1 MKSQALVMFF
11 AASLTL
17 SAAAWGQTGN
27 RAYSAAGDQIYAQS
41 SGSYQTVAYD
51 KNQDRD
57 RRDADNKGQDQR
69 EWKALLER
77 QKDERQ
83 ACRKNRDRDDRNRCR
98 GLQERQKD
106 ERQNFKN
113 RERRDDHSQNFR
125 QGDNRRG
132 DRD

>member
-1 MKSQALVMFF
+1 MKSQALVLFF

-27 RAYSAAGDQIYAQS
+27 RSYSAAAGDQLYAQGL
-41 SGSYQTVAYD
+41 GSYQTAAYD
-51 KNQDRD
+51 RD
-57 RRDADNKGQDQR
+57 DQNRRNADNRQDQR
-69 EWKALLER
+69 EWRALLER

-83 ACRKNRDRDDRNRCR
+83 ACRNSRDRDDRNPCR
-98 GLQERQKD
+98 GLRERQKD

-113 RERRDDHSQNFR
+113 RERREDHSQNFR